1 MVYDEIVSQ
10 LGFQNTMTGY
20 IIRFFYLISMRI

>member
-10 LGFQNTMTGY
+10 LGFLNIITGY
-20 IIRFFYLISMRI
+20 IIRFFYLISMQI